1 MNSQDV
7 KKQDARKH
15 TAPRDAKTPHVF
27 VSPATDADSN
37 YPPKG
42 NILESDLKAE
52 SFISGYRPAL

>member
-1 MNSQDV
+1 MNAQDV
-7 KKQDARKH
+7 KKESAKKQSPSREAKAPNAFRSEAAH
-15 TAPRDAKTPHVF
+15 TG
-27 VSPATDADSN
+27 SN